1 MRCVYV
7 MSNTE
12 IVFYTSICN
21 LYSAKYQLGDV
32 CVYNLDFLVC
42 STIVL
47 SGVWASAVVKCVL
60 VHGHVDAERG
70 YSNSAKSDTL

>member
-32 CVYNLDFLVC
+32 CVCNLDFLVC

-47 SGVWASAVVKCVL
+47 SGVWASAVVKLFL
-60 VHGHVDAERG
+60 VHGYVDAERG
-70 YSNSAKSDTL
+70 YSNSDT